1 MTRGIGRFWW
11 RWLAT
16 TLIVFGV
23 GWALLAN
30 LDTAPRPFQLLLLV
44 LLLMAVLALAN
55 VSLISDGPDW
65 SVDSVAGVSPPGQD
79 TRLGMYTRVISGHL
93 DSRDLDSSL
102 RDRLAELADRRLRQ
116 RHGTALHDP
125 GAPRLL
131 GADVVELLTGPPQR
145 LTRTQ
150 IEQCVQKIEEL

>member
-1 MTRGIGRFWW
+1 MTRGVGRFWW

-65 SVDSVAGVSPPGQD
+65 SVDSVMAVSPPGQD
-79 TRLGMYTRVISGHL
+79 TRLGMYTRVIAGHL
-93 DSRDLDSSL
+93 DSRDPDPAL
-102 RDRLAELADRRLRQ
+102 RDRFAELADRRLRQ
-116 RHGTALHDP
+116 RHGMAIRDP
-125 GAPRLL
+125 GATRLL
-131 GADVVELLTGPPQR
+131 GADVVELLTGPAKR
-145 LTRTQ
+145 LTRDQ
-150 IEQCVQKIEEL
+150 IQHCVQKIEEL